1 MFQREKAKEILDVL
15 KAGIE
20 SNDFIAISSQAK
32 QELEGLVPILTVE
45 THGVGQV
52 QPDAVE
58 EVEARA
64 VEEVQSEEAAAHTEA
79 ETQGEEHGQ
88 EVGEGEQ
95 AQPHPQPQPQ
105 TEAEAMQGAL
115 I

>member
-1 MFQREKAKEILDVL
+1 ML

-32 QELEGLVPILTVE
+32 QELKGLIPILTVE

-58 EVEARA
+58 AGA

-88 EVGEGEQ
+88 EVVEGEQ
-95 AQPHPQPQPQ
+95 AQPHPEP
-105 TEAEAMQGAL
+105 
-115 I
+115 